1 MRGSTEPRTLN
12 AMQCHQILESP
23 VSGMGQHELHVGLW
37 VVQPT
42 KISSL
47 HPESSLE
54 GFDTE
59 IPERFEELLDD
70 DESDSEE
77 ESDWSSCI
85 SLSCHEPMEIS

>member
-1 MRGSTEPRTLN
+1 MN

-23 VSGMGQHELHVGLW
+23 VSGMGQHELHVGYGLSN
-37 VVQPT
+37 P

-85 SLSCHEPMEIS
+85 SSELS